1 MQVARQRSRKAVPVA
16 TEACLVAWPDHQA
29 AVVRPLLAWYRR
41 AGRDLPW
48 RRSRDPYPIWISEVM
63 LQQTQVER
71 VKEYF
76 RRFLDH
82 FPTVGDLAAA
92 DEAAVL
98 RCWEG
103 LGYYRRARQLHAA
116 SQQVVSLHAG
126 VFPQTVA
133 GLRTLPGI
141 GRYTA
146 GAIASI
152 AYDQPEPIIEANS
165 RRVLARLVGYD
176 QPLGGSRGDE
186 PLWQLA
192 AQVVPKPRAAGQFN
206 QALMDLGAII
216 CTPQRP
222 RCEACPLAAACVARQ
237 QDRVADIPNLPTTR
251 PVRELRETALV
262 LWHGGRLLVQQRQP
276 GEWWEGLWDFP
287 RQVPE
292 GVVTSGRRRQVGA
305 VTYTVTHHKVRCRV
319 LAQTVSERSRP
330 RRGQRWL
337 RPGDLAAM
345 AMTAPGR
352 RIASMLPPPP
362 TPGTSG
368 GTKAAARTAR

>member
-1 MQVARQRSRKAVPVA
+1 MQVARRRSSKTAPRGNA
-16 TEACLVAWPDHQA
+16 ESLVAWADPQA
-29 AVVRPLLAWYRR
+29 AVVQPLLAWYRR

-48 RRSRDPYPIWISEVM
+48 RRSRAPYPIWISEVM

-76 RRFLDH
+76 QRFLER
-82 FPTVGDLAAA
+82 FPTVSDLAAA
-92 DEAAVL
+92 DEATVL
-98 RCWEG
+98 RYWEG

-116 SQQVVSLHAG
+116 AQQVVSLHAG
-126 VFPQTVA
+126 VFPQTAA

-176 QPLGGSRGDE
+176 QPLGGARGDE

-192 AQVVPKPRAAGQFN
+192 GQVVPKRRAAGQFN
-206 QALMDLGAII
+206 QALMDVGAII
-216 CTPQRP
+216 CTPQQP

-237 QDRVADIPNLPTTR
+237 QDRVADIPNLPATR

-262 LWHGGRLLVQQRQP
+262 LWHGGRLLVQQRQS

-292 GVVTSGRRRQVGA
+292 SVVTSGRRRQVGA
-305 VTYTVTHHKVRCRV
+305 VTYTVTHHKVSCRV
-319 LAQTVSERSRP
+319 LVQTVTERSGP
-330 RRGQRWL
+330 RRGQRWV
-337 RPGDLAAM
+337 RPGELAAM

-362 TPGTSG
+362 AAGTSG
-368 GTKAAARTAR
+368 GTKAAARPAR